1 MLLTRQ
7 VIQLAIER
15 NQVTL
20 QVQSWYT
27 NEQIAN
33 NWHWK
38 TNIIVNILFD
48 LSSSDWDVMVVLY
61 WLNISAIYIDR
72 SLSLIN
78 VGECLWCA
86 KEGYA
91 SVSKIFLEKM
101 ENLHEERKIAS
112 HQLSFRMWLN
122 LNFSI
127 EKSKNSGELKMT
139 VRNDQDNTKCGT
151 ILDVIIR
158 LS

>member
-48 LSSSDWDVMVVLY
+48 LSSSDWDVMAVLY
-61 WLNISAIYIDR
+61 WLNLNIRAIYIDQW
-72 SLSLIN
+72 SLSLMN
-78 VGECLWCA
+78 VGECLWCGKGRICISFKNVFGEDGKFA
-86 KEGYA
+86 WGKENCKP
-91 SVSKIFLEKM
+91 STLFSNVIEFELFDWEK
-101 ENLHEERKIAS
+101 
-112 HQLSFRMWLN
+112 
-122 LNFSI
+122 
-127 EKSKNSGELKMT
+127 
-139 VRNDQDNTKCGT
+139 
-151 ILDVIIR
+151 
-158 LS
+158 